1 MSAALLKVTSFF
13 MPQLLSY
20 KLSKISLKNIFH
32 GRKLNIQMNKNENDA
47 IENAADKFSLI
58 WLSSICKALIAILVK
73 IKVAG

>member
-20 KLSKISLKNIFH
+20 KLSKISLKKIFH

-47 IENAADKFSLI
+47 IENAADKFRLI